1 MFEVKIEANDEVQL
15 TGWFDA
21 SQVEKAKDVFN
32 QVNKTCQIN
41 FEKLDYISSAGLGV
55 LLMTQKRLKE
65 NGEQI
70 KLKGMNKHVRE
81 IFKYAGFDMIFEI
94 MD

>member
-1 MFEVKIEANDEVQL
+1 MFEIRVEDNNEVQL
-15 TGWFDA
+15 AGWFDA
-21 SQVEKAKDVFN
+21 SQVEAAKNVLN
-32 QVNKTCQIN
+32 QVNKTCLVN
-41 FEKLDYISSAGLGV
+41 FEKLEYISSAGLGV

-94 MD
+94 LD

>member
-1 MFEVKIEANDEVQL
+1 MFEIKFAEKDGVQL
-15 TGWFDA
+15 SGWFDA
-21 SQVEKAKDVFN
+21 SHVEKAKEVFN
-32 QVNKTCQIN
+32 QVNQTSTVD
-41 FEKLDYISSAGLGV
+41 FEKLEYISSAGLGV

-65 NGEQI
+65 SGNQI

-94 MD
+94 LD

>member
-21 SQVEKAKDVFN
+21 SHVEQAKSVLN
-32 QVNKTCQIN
+32 QVNTTCLIN
-41 FEKLDYISSAGLGV
+41 FEKLEYISSAGLGV

-94 MD
+94 LD